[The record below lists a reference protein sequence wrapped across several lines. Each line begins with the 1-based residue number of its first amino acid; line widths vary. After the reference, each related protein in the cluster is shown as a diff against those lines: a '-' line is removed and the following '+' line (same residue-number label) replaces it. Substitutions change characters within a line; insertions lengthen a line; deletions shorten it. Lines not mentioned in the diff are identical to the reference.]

1 MELSAQLLAHYEQN
15 QEDIRLRLAEFKRV
29 QPSEYFYE
37 LCYCICTPQS
47 KAVAAFQVQNKLKA
61 ADFYNHPFDPVDI
74 LLHKEHY
81 IRFHNQKSER
91 LLMIRE
97 QFPQVM
103 SIIESSTTPQVKRLE
118 LNALITGM
126 GMKECSH
133 YLRNIGFSGLTI
145 LDRHILKHL
154 VIANVYQELPKISS
168 VKQYLSVEE
177 KFLEFAGMISIP
189 IDEMD
194 LLFWSFENGNILK

>member
-15 QEDIRLRLAEFKRV
+15 QDKIKQRLMEFKQI
-29 QPSEYFYE
+29 QPNEYFYE

-47 KAVAAFQVQNKLKA
+47 KAVAAFQVQNKLKT
-61 ADFYNHPFDPVDI
+61 ADFYNKPFNPVDI
-74 LLHKEHY
+74 LIQKEHY

-97 QFPQVM
+97 QFPLVM
-103 SIIESSTTPQVKRLE
+103 NIIEENTTPKVKRLE
-118 LNALITGM
+118 LNALISGM

-133 YLRNIGFSGLTI
+133 FLRNIGFSGLTI
-145 LDRHILKHL
+145 LDRHVLKHL
-154 VIANVYQELPKISS
+154 VLAKVYPELPKISS
-168 VKQYLSVEE
+168 IKQYLAVEE
-177 KFLEFAGMISIP
+177 KFLEFAETIAIP